1 MTTPKK
7 ATRRP
12 NGASS
17 IYEGSDGWWHGR
29 VTVGIR
35 DNGKP
40 DRRHV
45 RGKTQAAVIRKVR
58 ELEKERDSGRV
69 RKIGTP
75 WTVEAW
81 LTHWLE
87 NVARPTVRQSSY
99 SAYEVAVRVHLIP
112 GIGAHRLD
120 RLTSEHLDS
129 LYTRMVAKGSSA
141 GTAHQAHRTVRT
153 ALGVADRR
161 GYLPRGNPAAK
172 GMVKPPR
179 IEEEEI
185 EPYTVEEVRRLLAE
199 AGKRPRNSARWA
211 MALALGMRQGE
222 VLGLKWADV
231 DLDAGT
237 LRVRRGR
244 QRPKYEHGCGGTC
257 GRKAGYC
264 KQRKNVRSETADT
277 KSRAGK
283 RPIGLPTELVA
294 LLRKHKEAQEAERAK
309 AAQLWQDEGWLFAT
323 PTGGVLSTN
332 TDYHDW
338 KDLLKGAGIRDG
350 RLHDARHTAA
360 TVLLLLGVP
369 DRAVMG
375 LMGWSNSAMAA
386 RYQHLTAKVRHDI
399 AKQVGG
405 LIWQAEEETE
415 KAN

>member
-29 VTVGIR
+29 VTVGVK
-35 DNGKP
+35 DNGKE

-45 RGKTQAAVIRKVR
+45 RGRTEKVVIRKVR
-58 ELEKERDSGRV
+58 ELEKERDSGKV
-69 RKIGTP
+69 RKIGAP
-75 WTVEAW
+75 WTVAEW
-81 LTHWLE
+81 LTHWLH
-87 NVARPTVRQSSY
+87 NVAQPSVRQSSY

-120 RLTSEHLDS
+120 RLTPEHLES
-129 LYTRMVAKGSSA
+129 LYKRMVAKGSSA
-141 GTAHQAHRTVRT
+141 GTAHQAHRTIRT

-161 GYLPRGNPAAK
+161 GYLPRGNPAAR
-172 GMVKPPR
+172 GMAKAPR

-185 EPYTVEEVRRLLAE
+185 EPYTVEEVRRLLAV

-211 MALALGMRQGE
+211 MALALGLRQGE
-222 VLGLKWADV
+222 VLGLKWSDV

-237 LRVRRGR
+237 LRVSRGR
-244 QRPKYEHGCGGTC
+244 QRPKYEHGCGGSC
-257 GRKAGYC
+257 GRKPGYC
-264 KQRKNVRSETADT
+264 KQRKNVRPDTADT

-283 RPIGLPTELVA
+283 RPIGLPAELVA
-294 LLRKHKEAQEAERAK
+294 LLRQHKAAQEAERAK
-309 AAQLWQDEGWLFAT
+309 AAQLWRDEGWLFAT

-332 TDYHDW
+332 TDYHEW
-338 KDLLKGAGIRDG
+338 KDLLKDAGIRDG

-375 LMGWSNSAMAA
+375 LMGWSNTAMAA

-405 LIWQAEEETE
+405 LIWQAEEDTE